1 MIDEKALFKLSYG
14 LYIAG
19 VEWGGKKNACI
30 INTAAQA
37 TAEPNQM
44 LVTMLKSNYTT
55 ELIQK
60 KGSFTVSVLSLAT
73 PLSRVADFGF
83 RSGRECEKFEGIA
96 HGVDGQGNPYLAE
109 DMAARMSVS
118 ISQTIDLGTHL
129 LFIGP
134 VTEAEELSA
143 QRPMTYADYRVLK
156 AGGKVGAPEEKAEKK
171 EAKYVCS
178 VCHYVYDGE
187 IPFEELP
194 DDYVCPICK
203 RPKSVFVK
211 E

>member
-1 MIDEKALFKLSYG
+1 
-14 LYIAG
+14 
-19 VEWGGKKNACI
+19 
-30 INTAAQA
+30 
-37 TAEPNQM
+37 
-44 LVTMLKSNYTT
+44 
-55 ELIQK
+55 
-60 KGSFTVSVLSLAT
+60 
-73 PLSRVADFGF
+73 
-83 RSGRECEKFEGIA
+83 
-96 HGVDGQGNPYLAE
+96 
-109 DMAARMSVS
+109 
-118 ISQTIDLGTHL
+118 
-129 LFIGP
+129 
-134 VTEAEELSA
+134 
-143 QRPMTYADYRVLK
+143 MTYADYRVLK